1 MRMNEVTAPSDS
13 PLIGIIVPLFAH
25 SVLVAD
31 ALAAALGQS
40 CRHPFTVVVVN
51 DGCRFVESDLRV
63 KSILSVHPRKIRYL
77 VQSNSGLSAARNTG
91 IDYLMSQ
98 FASLQAVYFLDA
110 DNAIR
115 PKAIESAYDLLL
127 DHRDADWIYP
137 NIDMFG
143 VRRHF
148 DYGGPYSPL
157 MHTRYNICEAG
168 SLVHRRVFD
177 AGVRFDENM
186 KLGFEDWDFWLSAAG
201 RGFRGFHHAHF
212 GFQYR
217 NRAESMLSQSKR
229 DEAAINAYL
238 QGKHRAFTGPRNMA
252 RLEQAEAPR
261 YAVIFTDTNHV
272 RLVTDVYAA
281 TGDVS
286 QSVFDEI
293 FWRNIVAPNWQHVP
307 PTFVFITRTVYEE
320 LKHHGLLPWVLYDC
334 ERTLRN
340 SNFSCVTVNRS
351 TALAFAVSSAGTTR
365 DCSVLA
371 LGRDLLRS
379 VILEKDTVW
388 IEGIQTPDAQMKVA
402 NRTLTVPHH
411 ALSASAG
418 DASLLYSFL
427 LRTLAWRSSPYRA
440 AAQTAWM
447 WREASIPPRHALVDV
462 VRNAFAGEVVYP
474 APPASGRNI
483 GFALSIASFGGV
495 ERVAHNVAREFARC
509 GWKVHL
515 FVIGGASIDLPTEF
529 AGVATTINFV
539 DDAVFVWWDSES
551 QYQGTALPASGRI
564 SPLPVNQLIGLLG
577 WLDVIVNCHSGA
589 LNAAAA
595 SLRKLGVRT
604 VMYLHL
610 LDQTRLGRTVG
621 HPMMGLA
628 YEHAYDL
635 LVCNSAQLT
644 NWMHAS
650 GIPREKLVFVPNAP
664 GHSIDPRTRVE
675 YQARRRKPEP
685 KLNVLYLGRLDR
697 QKGMERLNSVIERCQ
712 RQKLPISWRVIG
724 AGVTERN
731 SLPPVVSRFLEPAV
745 SDRDSL
751 LSVFNWADVMVLL
764 SDYEGVP
771 LSVLEAKRAGV
782 IVIATDVGAIAEII
796 ESGKTGFLLDLDGAV
811 EQCVEVLG
819 LLCNTPSL
827 RPVIAS
833 AASRVP
839 EWAQTTAEFI
849 ERITKLVDAPPR
861 SSGADEKMA
870 AQNAS
875 SIA

>member
-1 MRMNEVTAPSDS
+1 MRMNELTAPSDS

-40 CRHPFTVVVVN
+40 CRHAFTVVVIN

-63 KSILSVHPRKIRYL
+63 KSILSVHPRKIHYL

-127 DHRDADWIYP
+127 DHPDADWIYP

-143 VRRHF
+143 VRRYF

-201 RGFRGFHHAHF
+201 RGFRGHHHPQF

-238 QGKHRAFTGPRNMA
+238 QAKHRTFVGPRNVA

-261 YAVIFTDTNHV
+261 YAVLFTDTHDV
-272 RLVTDVYAA
+272 LLVTDVYAA
-281 TGDVS
+281 TQEVP
-286 QSVFDEI
+286 QSVFDETL
-293 FWRNIVAPNWQHVP
+293 WRNIIAPNWQHVP
-307 PTFVFITRTVYEE
+307 PIFVFMTRAVYAE
-320 LKHHGLLPWVLYDC
+320 LKHHGLLPWVLYDG

-340 SNFSCVTVNRS
+340 SNFCCVTVNRS
-351 TALAFAVSSAGTTR
+351 TALSFAVINSGTTR
-365 DCSVLA
+365 DCSILA
-371 LGRDLLRS
+371 LGRDLIRS
-379 VILEKDTVW
+379 IILEKDTAW
-388 IEGIQTPDAQMKVA
+388 IEGIQTPDAPMKVA
-402 NRTLTVPHH
+402 NKALTVPLH
-411 ALSASAG
+411 ALSASAADG
-418 DASLLYSFL
+418 SLLYSFL
-427 LRTLAWRSSPYRA
+427 LRILAWRSSPYRA
-440 AAQTAWM
+440 AAQTNWM
-447 WREASIPPRHALVDV
+447 WREASIPARHALVDI
-462 VRNAFAGEVVYP
+462 VRDAFAGEVVYP
-474 APPASGRNI
+474 AVPAQGRNI

-495 ERVAHNVAREFARC
+495 ERVAHNVAKEFART

-515 FVIGGASIDLPTEF
+515 FVIGGTRIEMPAEF

-539 DDAVFVWWDSES
+539 DEAIFMGWDSRS

-595 SLRKLGVRT
+595 SLRRLGVRT
-604 VMYLHL
+604 IMHLHL
-610 LDQTRLGRTVG
+610 LDQTVLGRSVG

-628 YEHAYDL
+628 YEHAYDVI
-635 LVCNSAQLT
+635 VCNSAQLM

-650 GIPREKLVFVPNAP
+650 GIPREKLVLVPNAP
-664 GHSIDPRTRVE
+664 GHSIDPATRARYE
-675 YQARRRKPEP
+675 ARRRAPEP
-685 KLNVLYLGRLDR
+685 RLNVLYLGRLDR
-697 QKGMERLNSVIERCQ
+697 QKGMERVDSVIDRSR
-712 RQKLPISWRVIG
+712 RQKLPINWRVIG
-724 AGVTERN
+724 AGVTDGH
-731 SLPPVVSRFLEPAV
+731 SLPPLVARCAEPAV
-745 SDRDSL
+745 LDRDSL
-751 LSVFNWADVMVLL
+751 LAAYDWADVMVLL

-771 LSVLEAKRAGV
+771 LSVLEARRAGV
-782 IVIATDVGAIAEII
+782 VVIATNVGAVAEII
-796 ESGKTGFLLDLDGAV
+796 ESGRTGFLLDLDGAV
-811 EQCVEVLG
+811 EECVEVLS
-819 LLCNTPSL
+819 LLCRTPNL
-827 RPVIAS
+827 RPVIAA

-849 ERITKLVDAPPR
+849 ERVTDLVDGSLA
-861 SSGADEKMA
+861 
-870 AQNAS
+870 
-875 SIA
+875 